1 MASAAHVKRAFRSLA
16 KQLHPDKHCSAG
28 GLEQEHAERRYKEI
42 RNLHLSLTETPPDP
56 HLIFT

>member
-1 MASAAHVKRAFRSLA
+1 MKRAFRSLA

-42 RNLHLSLTETPPDP
+42 RNLHLSITETPPGP